1 VLNISPKT
9 VEKHRACVMGKLD
22 VHSVAQ
28 LMARALRDG
37 LIDPV

>member
-1 VLNISPKT
+1 MN
-9 VEKHRACVMGKLD
+9 KLE

-28 LMARALRDG
+28 LMARALKDG